1 MLKYREPLKVDSA
14 DESSL
19 ILPRELRD
27 GRGGGGEAGGLCIT
41 QTHTLLSLLPVDSA
55 DEPRQCYIDTR
66 LRSIVSLPKED
77 AIQARKQHHIW
88 SKKISVCVGLISET
102 AKSPSHKKRSI
113 QGYSPPPHP
122 PKKNFDFLR
131 FPLKGI

>member
-27 GRGGGGEAGGLCIT
+27 GGGRGGMGGIWGEAGRLCIT

-55 DEPRQCYIDTR
+55 DELCQCYIDTR
-66 LRSIVSLPKED
+66 LRSIVSLPQED

-88 SKKISVCVGLISET
+88 SKNLFFS
-102 AKSPSHKKRSI
+102 
-113 QGYSPPPHP
+113 
-122 PKKNFDFLR
+122 LR
-131 FPLKGI
+131 GPY